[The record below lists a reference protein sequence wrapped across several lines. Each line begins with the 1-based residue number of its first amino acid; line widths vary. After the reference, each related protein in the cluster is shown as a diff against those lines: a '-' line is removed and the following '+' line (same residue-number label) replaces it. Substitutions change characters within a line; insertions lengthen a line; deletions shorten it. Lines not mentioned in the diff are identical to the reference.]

1 MVRSKPIQTTK
12 WGTACTQC
20 ASAKAKCSRQ
30 YSSTESKCDRC
41 DRLLK
46 QCTSQVHRP
55 RKLRSSKPSSH
66 RNAGDVSDE
75 TARRSSESRNS
86 ASDPSCA
93 SHVDTCS
100 PMSRNSCIQDR
111 PLIVRPPATQVR
123 CDGETESVPI
133 SETYLS
139 FAPPNCYGQPQ
150 NSVCPG
156 PVDVDD
162 NLLAI
167 FRNELMSQYPFV
179 VVPDHEHSDAFKR
192 DRPFLMSAI
201 RMVAS
206 FKSMESMRGQMSQLM
221 SYLSDHMLLRAER
234 SLDLL
239 MGIVVIL
246 GWYHYHCL
254 KHSQLNNL
262 LSLAESLVADLDL
275 MRGHIN
281 QDQVVEGDHLLEG
294 KRAALGVWY
303 LRSSAAIYYQQLNP
317 MPFTAQ
323 LKQHLSLL
331 EEAGEHD
338 LDQLLA
344 HLIKIQLLTQ
354 RIVDLN
360 NAHLDDGGDN
370 GYYINIPGN
379 EEGRSA
385 STKAM
390 LSASQDSLNRII
402 QDLPQSFRG
411 NALITTHLNTA
422 VLCVHQSPIMNP
434 AGHSSQ
440 SLDAAFSG
448 SSHTKAWFE
457 GWLSSFP
464 ASDYHTLPTPIVFQL
479 IYAVRTLT
487 KSGRESVLRAME
499 LGVGDP
505 GSRPSSQSRGHQRV
519 RSSAAIA
526 PGCGSSAPSPQPEQ
540 YDAAW
545 EVSEPAESG
554 ADWVVALGLTGLGM
568 VEVLVAMGERC
579 GEASGLLNTNASEV
593 GAWDNNFWDV
603 CGKNMGIPNGPF
615 AQWTERF
622 GGVITTTCSSASG
635 SPAPPSLCGSD
646 DAGHDFDTD
655 SRRMPHATNN
665 STPASEIAA
674 VAAVPSQ
681 IDYDYEYKYSSP
693 GPGPAVSVSVTPPL
707 SEGTTINL
715 LQHQSPEVQPLGPA
729 AADLGIQDHHY
740 DHWATAPHVQWS
752 TAGISIWSASQPV
765 PEAGS
770 ERIDTQIW
778 FDAAND
784 SNSNAQLQMD
794 SMQRGWNSQMA
805 LTPTPAGHH
814 QFPLPYGGPA

>member
-1 MVRSKPIQTTK
+1 
-12 WGTACTQC
+12 
-20 ASAKAKCSRQ
+20 
-30 YSSTESKCDRC
+30 
-41 DRLLK
+41 
-46 QCTSQVHRP
+46 
-55 RKLRSSKPSSH
+55 
-66 RNAGDVSDE
+66 
-75 TARRSSESRNS
+75 
-86 ASDPSCA
+86 
-93 SHVDTCS
+93 
-100 PMSRNSCIQDR
+100 MSRNSCIQGR
-111 PLIVRPPATQVR
+111 PLIVRPPATQAR
-123 CDGETESVPI
+123 GDSETESVPV

-150 NSVCPG
+150 NSLCPG

-162 NLLAI
+162 NLLAM

-206 FKSMESMRGQMSQLM
+206 FRSMESMRGQMSQLM
-221 SYLSDHMLLRAER
+221 TYLSDHMLLRAER

-254 KHSQLNNL
+254 RHSQLNNL

-275 MRGHIN
+275 MRGHVN
-281 QDQVVEGDHLLEG
+281 QDQVVEDDHLLEG

-303 LRSSAAIYYQQLNP
+303 LRSSYVCARPITPLVLIVPRLTLGNRSAAIYYQQLNP

-331 EEAGEHD
+331 EEAGDHD

-354 RIVDLN
+354 QIVDLN
-360 NAHLDDGGDN
+360 NARLDDGGDN
-370 GYYINIPGN
+370 GYYINVLGN
-379 EEGRSA
+379 EEGRRA

-422 VLCVHQSPIMNP
+422 VLCVHQS
-434 AGHSSQ
+434 
-440 SLDAAFSG
+440 LDAASSG
-448 SSHTKAWFE
+448 SSYTKAWFE
-457 GWLSSFP
+457 GWLSSIP
-464 ASDYHTLPTPIVFQL
+464 ASDYYTLPTPIIFQL

-487 KSGRESVLRAME
+487 KSGRESVLRTTE
-499 LGVGDP
+499 PGVSDP
-505 GSRPSSQSRGHQRV
+505 GSRPSSQARGHQLV

-526 PGCGSSAPSPQPEQ
+526 PGSAPSPQPEQ

-554 ADWVVALGLTGLGM
+554 ADWVAALGLTGLGM

-603 CGKNMGIPNGPF
+603 CGKNIGIPSGPF
-615 AQWTERF
+615 TQWTDRF
-622 GGVITTTCSSASG
+622 EGVITTTCSSASG

-646 DAGHDFDTD
+646 DAAHDFDTD

-693 GPGPAVSVSVTPPL
+693 GPGPAVSVSVSVTPPL
-707 SEGTTINL
+707 SEGTAIDL

-729 AADLGIQDHHY
+729 AADLGIQDHMNHIQQDHHY

-752 TAGISIWSASQPV
+752 TASISIWPASQPV
-765 PEAGS
+765 PDAGS

-805 LTPTPAGHH
+805 LTSTPADHH